1 MALFSE
7 EIYAST
13 DRDFIKSRAIEL
25 DWDVSYAMLA
35 SFDYDR
41 VVPVKEMMES
51 WFFEVKA
58 YLDRQFPER
67 IKKEFHQRIW
77 ELYCGKLLNTRFS
90 LLNKPENG
98 LPDFKVVISGKEAWI
113 EATAP
118 DNGSEENGN
127 KLPLIR
133 EEVARNGSAS
143 YGGLISD
150 RTDPV
155 VLRLKTAIQQKYLKY
170 QSGYLRNGVKNEDPF
185 IIAVNSHL
193 FDDGMDPMH
202 IILQSFVGMGNQ
214 VIFFSR
220 DPKNVETGVFR
231 EERAEAKSLKGD
243 SVKVGIFQSEEY
255 EFISGV
261 IFLTKDLYN
270 INMSEEELGSDT
282 FFVPNPFARNKV
294 EVDDFSY
301 CTRVVADGEGVK
313 LERP

>member
-1 MALFSE
+1 MTLFSE

-51 WFFEVKA
+51 WFFEVKT
-58 YLDRQFPER
+58 YLDRQFSER

-98 LPDFKVVISGKEAWI
+98 LPDFKVAINGKEVWI

-118 DNGSEENGN
+118 DNGSEESGN

-133 EEVARNGSAS
+133 EEVAKNGSAS

-170 QSGYLRNGVKNEDPF
+170 QSGYSRNGVKNEDPF

-193 FDDGMDPMH
+193 FDDGMDPVQ
-202 IILQSFVGMGNQ
+202 IILQLFFGMGNQ
-214 VIFFSR
+214 VVFFSG
-220 DPKNVETGVFR
+220 DSKDVESGIFR
-231 EERAEAKSLKGD
+231 EERAEAKSLNGD
-243 SVKVGIFQSEEY
+243 AVKVGIFQSEEY
-255 EFISGV
+255 ESISGV
-261 IFLTKDLYN
+261 IFATKDLYN
-270 INMSEEELGSDT
+270 INVSEEGIGSDT
-282 FFVPNPFARNKV
+282 FFIPNPFARNKV
-294 EVDDFSY
+294 AMEDFSY
-301 CTRVVADGEGVK
+301 CTRVATDGTGVR